1 MGRQRCRRAS
11 GAWANHKML
20 PALTNQMIAM
30 GFLHNFAFN
39 SEEKATIAEWKV
51 WDRSS
56 VTEAAMSEYVKRYA
70 RNVPGTF
77 DPAKDACPGLDK
89 RGVMADRGL
98 LFLNVDSNHTG
109 IDVSFRVNE
118 AILKAPRKVRLTVR
132 DYAGNS
138 TSVSTVI
145 KEPRLHALFPCHGR
159 LPDGQYID
167 SRKSAGNLTMSPSM
181 DRIHVATR
189 RCCGYPLT
197 SRESY
202 PQS

>member
-1 MGRQRCRRAS
+1 
-11 GAWANHKML
+11 
-20 PALTNQMIAM
+20 MIAM

-145 KEPRLHALFPCHGR
+145 KEPSITCAVPLPRQTTGRTIHRLYEIGWEFDYVAF
-159 LPDGQYID
+159 DGPY
-167 SRKSAGNLTMSPSM
+167 SRCNATMLRVSS
-181 DRIHVATR
+181 H
-189 RCCGYPLT
+189 
-197 SRESY
+197 
-202 PQS
+202 